1 MQKTTE
7 QKTSAA
13 PKATDLAARIQNEKE
28 RSLAEWERSEEL
40 GRATRAELLASRL
53 VTAQLQQ
60 ERLADIPYC
69 EKRFASYGCRPVLA
83 AWPTIPVP
91 RATSAPYAPNDRQ
104 SALESPRPVVYNA
117 AVYRLDERGVHM
129 RRADYWIATPVFQTA
144 RGVDETR
151 PDVYAVQV
159 DGKWRTVPADP
170 NQPGALRATLTGAG
184 LRLNPE
190 PVHLDGNLD
199 ATTPERFGLHS
210 RHMAWDRL
218 AIFFADHRR
227 ELPIHS

>member
-13 PKATDLAARIQNEKE
+13 PPKKDIAARIQIEKE
-28 RSLAEWERSEEL
+28 RILAGWRRSEEQD
-40 GRATRAELLASRL
+40 REARAELLAQRS
-53 VTAQLQQ
+53 VFAQLQQ
-60 ERLADIPYC
+60 ERVADISYW
-69 EKRFASYGCRPVLA
+69 EQRFGRYGCRPVLA

-91 RATSAPYAPNDRQ
+91 RATSAAFAPNDHQ
-104 SALESPRPVVYNA
+104 TNLESPRPVVYNA
-117 AVYRLDERGVHM
+117 GIYRLDERGVHL
-129 RRADYWIATPVFQTA
+129 RRAGYWICTPVFQTA

-151 PDVYAVQV
+151 PDLYAVEV
-159 DGKWRTVPADP
+159 DGKWRTVPVDP
-170 NQPGALRATLTGAG
+170 RQPGALRSVLTAAG

-210 RHMAWDRL
+210 RHTAWDRL
-218 AIFFADHRR
+218 AIFFADHHR
-227 ELPIHS
+227 ELPVHS